1 MRPRS
6 SKRLGILVNY
16 MILFNAVV
24 YKSSTSF
31 LCLGCDVEPMDVLML
46 IYVGP
51 LWISLEMKIK
61 TNKYCSGAILGQE
74 NPLGDFGHFNL
85 GIMGYDNWNNNW
97 GNSWNNWGN
106 GKGKGRGKNWFQNQG
121 FNNYNRAAPYY
132 GGAQSVTS
140 QLGNALG
147 EMASMTMAIFAQKYG
162 CCS

>member
-1 MRPRS
+1 
-6 SKRLGILVNY
+6 
-16 MILFNAVV
+16 
-24 YKSSTSF
+24 
-31 LCLGCDVEPMDVLML
+31 
-46 IYVGP
+46 
-51 LWISLEMKIK
+51 MKNTIK

-85 GIMGYDNWNNNW
+85 GIMGYNDWNNNW

-140 QLGNALG
+140 QLGITFG
-147 EMASMTMAIFAQKYG
+147 EMASLAEACYVGQSLNQSNMLSPGAFETGRIHLQFWYHDQAAVNIIAQTTATTASYTFG
-162 CCS
+162 TLFGYSIGNGLS